1 MAYEFGTNWARFS
14 DKTGAVIGPLMGYEV
29 MTAFFLEAGFL
40 GIMLFGRQRV
50 GRGVYFVA
58 TLLVAIG
65 TLISAFW
72 ILAANSWMQTPQG
85 HTLTADGRFL
95 PADWWQIVFNP
106 SFPYR
111 LVHMV
116 IASYLSVAFVVGAV
130 GAWHLRRDAQNQAA
144 RLMFS
149 MAMWMAVVV
158 APIQILAG
166 DQHGLNTLDHQP
178 AKIAA
183 LEGDWETRPGT
194 PLILFGMPDMANER
208 TDWAVEIPHLGALI
222 LTHTWDGAI
231 KGLKE
236 FPPQDRPNS
245 PVVFWAF
252 RIMVGL
258 GLLMAAVG
266 VWAAWL
272 RLRGRLY
279 ASPWLRRAVL
289 AMAPSGLH
297 RAAGRLD
304 RHRGGTPAVHR
315 LWPAAHRRQRVAG
328 RAAGRRGVAG
338 RLRRCVC
345 DRVRRRL
352 PLPAPPGA
360 PAADGGRD
368 RTRARRADP
377 QRRHHAGRRAAGP
390 AMMLTVI
397 WAGLIAFAV
406 LAYVLLDGF
415 DLGVG
420 ILFAVERR
428 DEDRDVMLNSI
439 APVWDG
445 NETWLVFGGGGLF
458 AMFPLAYAVIM
469 PALYPAIIAM
479 LLALVFR
486 GVGFEFRFRAAS
498 ERGRVWWDRAFC
510 AGSTLAAFC
519 QGLALGGLLQGIRV
533 QDRAYAGGWWDWLTG
548 FTVRVRDRRGGRVC
562 VAGRVLADLAL
573 RRVVAAACAAV
584 CAGVGGGDA
593 RVHRGRQ
600 PLDTAAQPGVRRA
613 LVRLAGDRADQSGA
627 DPGGAGR
634 LAVLARSV
642 ATGSGLAAA
651 LRAGMVRA
659 VLRGTGDQPVAD
671 DRAPARGPDRP
682 ASPSGMRPHRR
693 RARRSCWLARW
704 C

>member
-1 MAYEFGTNWARFS
+1 MPEADAVLLARAQFAFTIGFHIVLPALTIGLASYLAVLEALWFTTGRQVFRDVFQYWLRVFAVAFGMGVVSGVVMVYEFGTNWARFS
-14 DKTGAVIGPLMGYEV
+14 DKTGAVIGPLLGYEV

-40 GIMLFGRQRV
+40 GILLFGRQRV
-50 GRGVYFVA
+50 GRGVYLVA
-58 TLLVAIG
+58 TLLVAVG

-289 AMAPSGLH
+289 AMAPSGFIALL
-297 RAAGRLD
+297 AGWTVTEV
-304 RHRGGTPAVHR
+304 G
-315 LWPAAHRRQRVAG
+315 RQPFTVYGLLRTADSVSPVG
-328 RAAGRRGVAG
+328 LPGVA
-338 RLRRCVC
+338 
-345 DRVRRRL
+345 
-352 PLPAPPGA
+352 
-360 PAADGGRD
+360 
-368 RTRARRADP
+368 
-377 QRRHHAGRRAAGP
+377 
-390 AMMLTVI
+390 
-397 WAGLIAFAV
+397 
-406 LAYVLLDGF
+406 
-415 DLGVG
+415 
-420 ILFAVERR
+420 
-428 DEDRDVMLNSI
+428 
-439 APVWDG
+439 
-445 NETWLVFGGGGLF
+445 
-458 AMFPLAYAVIM
+458 
-469 PALYPAIIAM
+469 
-479 LLALVFR
+479 
-486 GVGFEFRFRAAS
+486 AS
-498 ERGRVWWDRAFC
+498 
-510 AGSTLAAFC
+510 LAAFVAVYAIVF
-519 QGLALGGLLQGIRV
+519 GAGFVFLLRLVRRPPTVGE
-533 QDRAYAGGWWDWLTG
+533 TG
-548 FTVRVRDRRGGRVC
+548 
-562 VAGRVLADLAL
+562 
-573 RRVVAAACAAV
+573 
-584 CAGVGGGDA
+584 
-593 RVHRGRQ
+593 
-600 PLDTAAQPGVRRA
+600 PEPGVPIRS
-613 LVRLAGDRADQSGA
+613 AGIT
-627 DPGGAGR
+627 P
-634 LAVLARSV
+634 V
-642 ATGSGLAAA
+642 AA
-651 LRAGMVRA
+651 LR
-659 VLRGTGDQPVAD
+659 DQP
-671 DRAPARGPDRP
+671 
-682 ASPSGMRPHRR
+682 
-693 RARRSCWLARW
+693 
-704 C
+704 